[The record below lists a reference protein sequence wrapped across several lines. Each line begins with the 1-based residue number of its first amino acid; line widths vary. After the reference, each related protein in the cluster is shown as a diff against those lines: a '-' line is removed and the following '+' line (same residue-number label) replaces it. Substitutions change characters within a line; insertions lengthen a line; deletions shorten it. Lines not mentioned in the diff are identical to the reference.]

1 MVKKRPNFIIFMTD
15 QQRADHLGCYGNSV
29 VKTPNIDSIAARGV
43 RFDKFYVS
51 NPVCQPNRA
60 CLATGQLSS
69 VNGARH
75 NGIAM
80 SLDSVTYA
88 DVLRSSGY
96 KTGLIGKAHFQN
108 VSPLPPPLRETT
120 GEGIEPDEE
129 MRRARRDQRSGD
141 AYKCEIRK
149 LWAENPDRKLPMPY
163 YGFDHVRLCI
173 GHGDQVEGHYSGWLR
188 DKLGGNPDPRG
199 PQNALDDKADHE
211 PQVWATAVPEELY
224 PTRYIEEEAISFLNQ
239 TDDETPFALVVS
251 FPDPHHPFT
260 PPGRF
265 RTMYKP
271 SDVAIPE
278 SFNSPVSE
286 RGDITSNTR
295 ATYKMGD
302 DNPHAYWPFHPTEEH
317 LRKMIALNYGSIS
330 FVDEAIGNI
339 LTKLDKTGKAQDT
352 ILCFM
357 SDHGDYMGDHG
368 TVLKQGLHYNGVIRV
383 PFIWS
388 DPRAANDQSKTDLQG
403 SAIDFAPTV
412 LQRAGLK
419 VPIGMQGVDLFAA
432 DTENRPV
439 LIEDQGTQIYVH
451 GDSQCAIISV
461 VHDGWRISLFEGEDI
476 GELFDLNNDPIEM
489 NNLWAEPNMAAKK
502 FDMLYILALQQ
513 LKLRDRSLCATAQA

>member
-1 MVKKRPNFIIFMTD
+1 MVAKRPNFIIFMTD
-15 QQRADHLGCYGNSV
+15 QHRADHLGCYGNAV
-29 VKTPNIDSIAARGV
+29 VKTPNIDAMAARGV
-43 RFDKFYVS
+43 RFDRFYVS

-60 CLATGQLSS
+60 CLSTGQLSS

-80 SLDSVTYA
+80 SLNSVTYA

-108 VSPLPPPLRETT
+108 VSPIPPPPRDTT
-120 GEGIEPDEE
+120 GEGEEPDEE
-129 MRRARRDQRSGD
+129 VRHSRRNQRSGD
-141 AYKCEIRK
+141 AYRCEVRK
-149 LWAENPDRKLPMPY
+149 LWAENPDRDFPTPY

-173 GHGDQVEGHYSGWLR
+173 GHGDQVEGHYTGWLKDR
-188 DKLGGNPDPRG
+188 LDGKPDPRG
-199 PQNALDDKADHE
+199 PQNALDEEADHD
-211 PQVWATAVPEELY
+211 PQIWATAVPEELY

-239 TDDETPFALVVS
+239 HDEEAPFLLLVS

-265 RTMYKP
+265 RTMYDP
-271 SDVAIPE
+271 ADIVLPE
-278 SFNSPVSE
+278 SFKSPVKD
-286 RGDITSNTR
+286 RDDISSMTR
-295 ATYKMGD
+295 ATYQMGD

-339 LTKLDKTGKAQDT
+339 LSKLEETGAAQDT
-352 ILCFM
+352 VLCFM

-368 TVLKQGLHYNGVIRV
+368 TVLKQGLHYDGVIRV

-388 DPRAANDQSKTDLQG
+388 DPWAANDKAQTDLQG
-403 SAIDFAPTV
+403 SAIDFAPTI

-419 VPIGMQGVDLFAA
+419 VPIGMQGADLFAA

-451 GDSQCAIISV
+451 GDSECAILSL
-461 VHDGWRISLFEGEDI
+461 VHEGWRLSLFEGEEI
-476 GELFDLNNDPIEM
+476 GELFDLNSDPGEM
-489 NNLWAEPNMAAKK
+489 NNLWSSPKVADQKST
-502 FDMLYILALQQ
+502 MLLLLALQK